1 MTKETKT
8 NIQNYK
14 YKAELTKWTEEKR
27 VKKPKFYLLYSL
39 IILCLAYIV
48 DEIAS
53 GIFGIIQAD
62 ALDNLFP
69 NDPNKLTIIM
79 TLASGVSIF
88 SFLFR
93 TLADKYGRKPFL
105 YINLF
110 GMATGMFFCFI
121 VPNNLILYIIGIIII
136 FFFTPCDI
144 QVLYIVETS
153 SDKRRA
159 LNLAFAKAIGVVGIS
174 LVSIFRRHI
183 SINGWQGVFLIPA
196 IIGLIVGLLALFFVK
211 ETDVFIDNRIKVLKE
226 NLKTSKKLSK
236 QGNTIEEKKNDESG
250 IIPALKYMFN
260 KKILLWL
267 FLVLFAFSISAVA
280 QGNYANVLQPENGIY
295 ERMIADDY
303 NKVVLMYPVSC
314 AIIIVINGLISD
326 IFGRK
331 KASIFDTILSIL
343 GIIYF
348 LFGARINWNPY
359 ALGLLLGAFIGG
371 YLSGLD
377 TINVICTEVSPTGMR
392 SSIMSI
398 INVANSAGTGLA
410 TGLLLIFR
418 KFIPNFDMSAFLMIL
433 VPPTLAI
440 SLYVLMK
447 KIPETKGIN
456 FELIDAKKKNKGTV

>member
-1 MTKETKT
+1 
-8 NIQNYK
+8 
-14 YKAELTKWTEEKR
+14 
-27 VKKPKFYLLYSL
+27 
-39 IILCLAYIV
+39 
-48 DEIAS
+48 
-53 GIFGIIQAD
+53 
-62 ALDNLFP
+62 
-69 NDPNKLTIIM
+69 
-79 TLASGVSIF
+79 
-88 SFLFR
+88 
-93 TLADKYGRKPFL
+93 
-105 YINLF
+105 
-110 GMATGMFFCFI
+110 
-121 VPNNLILYIIGIIII
+121 
-136 FFFTPCDI
+136 
-144 QVLYIVETS
+144 
-153 SDKRRA
+153 
-159 LNLAFAKAIGVVGIS
+159 
-174 LVSIFRRHI
+174 
-183 SINGWQGVFLIPA
+183 
-196 IIGLIVGLLALFFVK
+196 
-211 ETDVFIDNRIKVLKE
+211 
-226 NLKTSKKLSK
+226 
-236 QGNTIEEKKNDESG
+236 
-250 IIPALKYMFN
+250 
-260 KKILLWL
+260 
-267 FLVLFAFSISAVA
+267 
-280 QGNYANVLQPENGIY
+280 
-295 ERMIADDY
+295 MIADDY